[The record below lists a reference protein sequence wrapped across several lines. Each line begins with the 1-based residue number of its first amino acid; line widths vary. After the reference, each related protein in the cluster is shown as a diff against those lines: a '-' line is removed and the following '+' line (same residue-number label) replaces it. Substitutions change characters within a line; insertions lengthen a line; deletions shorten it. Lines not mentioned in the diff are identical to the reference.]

1 MSYNFSFAIGTIST
15 VKLPTLVQQLG
26 QCNRYP
32 AQPRVLKVFA
42 AYGKSIKVSKKC
54 KNNVNCQ
61 KCQAGSCLAFA
72 AQDPLPQMKWAT
84 VCSFLAKFKKNG
96 KRVKTSRCEE
106 SGWDNKSSHQL
117 CFPLEA
123 APYLSDFLAQGSQ
136 IKALMQYHRMYLASR
151 QITRCVA
158 ASLGPMPLQVGLGL
172 RQQVAP
178 PQIE

>member
-84 VCSFLAKFKKNG
+84 VCSFLAKFKKMANVLKPHDVKSLAG
-96 KRVKTSRCEE
+96 IISPRINFVFHLKQHLIYLISWRRAHKSKRWCSIIKCTWPVAK
-106 SGWDNKSSHQL
+106 L
-117 CFPLEA
+117 
-123 APYLSDFLAQGSQ
+123 QGAWQ
-136 IKALMQYHRMYLASR
+136 HLLVPCPFK
-151 QITRCVA
+151 
-158 ASLGPMPLQVGLGL
+158 
-172 RQQVAP
+172 
-178 PQIE
+178 